1 MISLAPEYFIQSN
14 GSPQEIL
21 KEDEIK
27 ELAIL
32 IDSLLSKGISIHNFS
47 KLAGIKTTIVEN
59 QTVNS
64 IEKSNTYQTFNSN
77 KTTFEN
83 DTIKIRNQKKH
94 ADTNGPTIN
103 DSTLRVEQIVHLD
116 NITTGMAFLS
126 ENDILVLEKNN
137 GTVQKSSK
145 RQDYAKASSR
155 CQCRKQTGKR
165 NVGNS
170 NCKRG

>member
-1 MISLAPEYFIQSN
+1 MDSLELEILSTFADLDKDEYDIKKRITIRIVTKVIVIYHIPASTSYSDYDSSGNNIKIPIQQILNRTLANINTHGYAVISLAPEYFIQSN

-64 IEKSNTYQTFNSN
+64 IEKSNTES
-77 KTTFEN
+77 
-83 DTIKIRNQKKH
+83 D
-94 ADTNGPTIN
+94 
-103 DSTLRVEQIVHLD
+103 L
-116 NITTGMAFLS
+116 
-126 ENDILVLEKNN
+126 
-137 GTVQKSSK
+137 
-145 RQDYAKASSR
+145 
-155 CQCRKQTGKR
+155 
-165 NVGNS
+165 
-170 NCKRG
+170 